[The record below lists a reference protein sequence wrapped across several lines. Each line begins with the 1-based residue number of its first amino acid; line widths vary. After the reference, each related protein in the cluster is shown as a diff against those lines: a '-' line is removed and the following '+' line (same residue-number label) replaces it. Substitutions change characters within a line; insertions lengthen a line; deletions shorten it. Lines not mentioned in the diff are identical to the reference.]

1 MSDHGDSIML
11 FEQLL
16 IVVHGRTLATIEKI
30 LCIYTDDSEDALKEL
45 NEWVGSRDNI
55 EVQSI
60 PIGDSVTDEMYDRP
74 EETLG
79 VTVGGDGAFLEG
91 VREFSGR
98 NIPMLGVNTG
108 TLAFLARVSPSDL
121 KGALTEILEGRSE
134 VASRQRVNLTG
145 AGLNVNGINDVMVQ
159 PMPPENPVDRK
170 IATLHVYVDDE
181 YVGEYSGS
189 GVAVSTPTGS
199 TGVSLSAEGPIHY
212 PSNNLSLQI
221 IPLQTHNLGVRPL
234 IVSSESSIT
243 IVPDDE
249 VQVLVD
255 GGRHDVVA
263 DQDDRLTLTGSDS
276 RADIVRT
283 SYDDEFFNAMTKKLG
298 WGVRKPDHS
307 GPHDVDGETDD
318 EGDLYSKAKHIAIEA
333 ARSAGEQ
340 MSKIHGDVDNV
351 QYKTDKSDMVTE
363 ADYQAQKIIKTTIEN
378 EFPDHTILSEESWEE
393 ISSSSQYKWIID
405 PLDGT
410 GNFMHGNPNYSI
422 SIALVED
429 NEPVVGVVYQP
440 ETEEVY
446 SAIRGRGA
454 ESDGHEISVSGT
466 ESLDEAMMVSGYDP
480 SGDFIRTFYDDTQGV
495 RAIGSAALNLCYVA
509 SGASDGVWEYDTY
522 PWDVAAGMLILRE
535 AGGEIT
541 DEEGNEYELR
551 IDDSEDVN
559 RLVASN
565 GNIQE
570 DICSKISESDE
581 ML

>member
-1 MSDHGDSIML
+1 MVHGDRTML
-11 FEQLL
+11 LEML
-16 IVVHGRTLATIEKI
+16 IINMHGRTLATIEKI
-30 LCIYTDDSEDALKEL
+30 LCIYTDNSDSALSEL
-45 NEWVGSRDNI
+45 NEWVDGRDDI
-55 EVQSI
+55 DLSTV
-60 PIGDSVTDEMYDRP
+60 PIGDSIDDGMYERP

-98 NIPMLGVNTG
+98 DIPMLGVNTG
-108 TLAFLARVSPSDL
+108 SLAFLARVSPSDL
-121 KGALTEILEGRSE
+121 KGALNEIVEGRSE
-134 VASRQRVNLTG
+134 VASRQRVNLIG
-145 AGLNVNGINDVMVQ
+145 AGLDVNGINDVMVQ

-181 YVGEYSGS
+181 YVGEYTGS

-199 TGVSLSAEGPIHY
+199 TGVSLSANGPIHY

-221 IPLQTHNLGVRPL
+221 IPLQTHNLGVRPI
-234 IVSSESSIT
+234 IVSSESSVT
-243 IVPDDE
+243 IVPESD
-249 VQVLVD
+249 VQILVD

-263 DQDDRLTLTGSDS
+263 SEGDQLTLTGADS
-276 RADIVRT
+276 RSDIVRT

-298 WGVRKPDHS
+298 WGVREPDNS
-307 GPHDVDGETDD
+307 GPHEVDIESEDSRD
-318 EGDLYSKAKHIAIEA
+318 FYDRAKQVAIEA
-333 ARSAGEQ
+333 AESAGEQ

-363 ADYQAQKIIKTTIEN
+363 ADYQSQKIITTTIEN
-378 EFPDHTILSEESWEE
+378 EFPDHAILSEESWVEA
-393 ISSSSQYKWIID
+393 SDGGKYKWVID

-429 NEPVVGVVYQP
+429 NKPVVGVVYQP

-454 ESDGHEISVSGT
+454 ESDGHQISVSDT
-466 ESLDEAMMVSGYDP
+466 ETLDEAMMVSGYDP
-480 SGDFIRTFYDDTQGV
+480 SGDFIRTFYDGTQGV

-509 SGASDGVWEYDTY
+509 SGASDGEWEYDTY

-535 AGGEIT
+535 SGGKIT
-541 DEEGNEYELR
+541 NEDGQEYRLKIENA
-551 IDDSEDVN
+551 DSVN

-565 GNIQE
+565 GLVHS
-570 DICSKISESDE
+570 DICTKIGESDHI
-581 ML
+581 L

>member
-1 MSDHGDSIML
+1 ML
-11 FEQLL
+11 FELL
-16 IVVHGRTLATIEKI
+16 LVTVHGRTLATIEEI
-30 LCIYTDDSEDALKEL
+30 LCIYTEDSDDALDEL
-45 NEWVGSRDNI
+45 NEWVAERDDI
-55 EVQSI
+55 DLLTVPISESI
-60 PIGDSVTDEMYDRP
+60 TDDMYDRP

-91 VREFSGR
+91 VREFSGK

-121 KGALTEILEGRSE
+121 SDALDEILEGRSE
-134 VASRQRVNLTG
+134 VASRQRVNMVG
-145 AGLNVNGINDVMVQ
+145 AGLNVDGINDVMVQ
-159 PMPPENPVDRK
+159 PMPPEDPVDRK

-181 YVGEYSGS
+181 YVGKYSGS

-199 TGVSLSAEGPIHY
+199 TGVSLSANGPIHY

-221 IPLQTHNLGVRPL
+221 VPLQTHNLGVRPV
-234 IVSSESSIT
+234 IVSSESSVT
-243 IVPDDE
+243 IVPEDD

-263 DQDDRLTLTGSDS
+263 GENDRLTLTGSDS

-298 WGVRKPDHS
+298 WGVRDPDNS
-307 GPHDVDGETDD
+307 GPHNVNTESEDEDD
-318 EGDLYSKAKHIAIEA
+318 LHSRAKEVAIEA

-351 QYKTDKSDMVTE
+351 QYKTNKSDMVTE

-378 EFPDHTILSEESWEE
+378 EFPDHTILSEESWDEV
-393 ISSSSQYKWIID
+393 SRDSKYKWVID

-429 NEPVVGVVYQP
+429 DEPVVGVVYQP

-454 ESDGHEISVSGT
+454 ESDGHQISVSDT
-466 ESLDEAMMVSGYDP
+466 DSLDESMMVSGYDP
-480 SGDFIRTFYDDTQGV
+480 SGDFIRSFYDDTQGV

-509 SGASDGVWEYDTY
+509 SGASDGSWEYDTY

-535 AGGEIT
+535 AGGQIT
-541 DEEGNEYELR
+541 DENGNEYNLK
-551 IDDSEDVN
+551 IADSEDVN
-559 RLVASN
+559 RLVSSN
-565 GNIQE
+565 GRIHDE
-570 DICSKISESDE
+570 ICLKIGESDHI
-581 ML
+581 L